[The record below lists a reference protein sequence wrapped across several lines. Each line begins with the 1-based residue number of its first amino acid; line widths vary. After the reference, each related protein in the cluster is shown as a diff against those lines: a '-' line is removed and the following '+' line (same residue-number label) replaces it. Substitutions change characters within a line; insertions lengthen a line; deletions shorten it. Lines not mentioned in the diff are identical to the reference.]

1 MFFLNASPA
10 ASANSLASSSTFRMI
25 AQLFFILIVFAIIIV
40 LAIYVTKLVGG
51 AKYTHRGNDN
61 LKLMDSISLGFQN
74 GIHLLKVG
82 KKYVLLGITKDR
94 ITFLCE
100 LNENEI
106 DEAGIEAE
114 DKPSFETYL
123 NRIMNKKNRPDV

>member
-1 MFFLNASPA
+1 MFFLSAGS
-10 ASANSLASSSTFRMI
+10 ASANSLASSSPLQTI
-25 AQLFFILIVFAIIIV
+25 GQLFFILIVFVGIV
-40 LAIYVTKLVGG
+40 ILAIYVTKFVGG
-51 AKYTHRGNDN
+51 ARYTHRGNKN
-61 LKLMDSISLGFQN
+61 LKLMDSIGLGFQN
-74 GIHLLKVG
+74 GIHLVQVG

-106 DEAGIEAE
+106 NEAEIDIE

-123 NRIMNKKNRPDV
+123 NRIMKKDKTDF